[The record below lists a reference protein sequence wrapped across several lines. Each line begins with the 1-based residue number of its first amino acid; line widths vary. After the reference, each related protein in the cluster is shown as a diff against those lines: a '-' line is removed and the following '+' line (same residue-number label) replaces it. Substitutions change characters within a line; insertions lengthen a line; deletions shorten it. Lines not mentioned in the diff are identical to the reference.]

1 MRFSRFAMALP
12 LALPSSRWA
21 TARSRLPSRLSGP
34 GCAVMLR
41 WIVGRTWGKAIG
53 SSLSPSPTDAIG
65 TSTSCVPTR
74 HPCHRHHRGPGGRP
88 GALAYRAL

>member
-1 MRFSRFAMALP
+1 
-12 LALPSSRWA
+12 
-21 TARSRLPSRLSGP
+21 
-34 GCAVMLR
+34 VMLR

-74 HPCHRHHRGPGGRP
+74 HPCHRHYRGPGGRP
-88 GALAYRAL
+88 GALAYRQWGSC